1 MLWETI
7 AKRKQKAILDGIPE
21 EWRDP
26 LLLEKM
32 KKAGEVNTNVF
43 LDSVL
48 PDNEKAITHLLLVD
62 LQREIAKG
70 QLSALEVTR
79 AYCHR
84 AALAHQ
90 IVNCCLD
97 IFIDEAL
104 ERAEKLDQEFARN
117 GVVGPLHGIPISL
130 KDQVDLVGRD
140 STLGYVSMAE
150 KPKTKNA
157 FIADQLLEAGA
168 VFYVKTAVPTS
179 LMASETYSNLNG
191 YTRNALHLDFSA
203 GGSSGGEGS
212 LIAAGAS
219 PCGLGTDIG
228 GSIRIPSCFQGLYAL
243 KPANGRLSYMNIS
256 NSCSGQECVV
266 STVGPMARNFEDVK
280 YVFQVLVNMEA
291 WKWDPKVLAFPWRD
305 VPQKKF
311 VIGMWHFCPELKPLP
326 PVKRTLEEAKKALE
340 KAGHEVV
347 DIEIPMLSRAREAA
361 TKIYVADAG
370 KEAFGECS
378 KTGESLI
385 KAVVDCVSW
394 DTFDAPLDA
403 NAWWDLCNEVNE
415 IKREFYAHWQKTAS
429 LTPSGNP
436 IDAIVCPVW
445 PVPALPKYGPSTEN
459 YTCPFNLLDCAS
471 TVVPVGKVDKARD
484 TKEAFFSPR
493 NDDEQKVYDVYD
505 PEVYH
510 NWPVCLQVVAKKS
523 EEERS
528 LAVAGALDKAVHGY

>member
-7 AKRKQKAILDGIPE
+7 AKRKRKAILDGIPK

-32 KKAGEVNTNVF
+32 QKTGEVNTNLF
-43 LDSVL
+43 LDSVV
-48 PDNEKAITHLLLVD
+48 PNNEKAITHLLLVD
-62 LQREIAKG
+62 LQRKIAKG
-70 QLSALEVTR
+70 QLSAMEVTR

-97 IFIDEAL
+97 IFINEAL
-104 ERAEKLDQEFARN
+104 ERADKLDQEYARN

-130 KDQVDLVGRD
+130 KDQVDLVDRD

-157 FIADQLLEAGA
+157 LIADQLLEAGA
-168 VFYVKTAVPTS
+168 VFYVKTAVPSS

-243 KPANGRLSYMNIS
+243 KPANGRLSYMNMS

-280 YVFQVLVNMEA
+280 YVFRVLVNMEA
-291 WKWDPKVLAFPWRD
+291 WKWDPKVLAIPWRD
-305 VPQKKF
+305 VPRKKF
-311 VIGMWHFCPELKPLP
+311 VIGMWHFCPDLKPLP

-347 DIEIPMLSRAREAA
+347 DIEIPMLSRALAA
-361 TKIYVADAG
+361 AAKIYVADAG

-385 KAVVDCVSW
+385 KAVVDCVPW
-394 DTFDAPLDA
+394 DLFDAPLDA

-415 IKREFYAHWQKTAS
+415 IKRDFYAHWQKTAS
-429 LTPSGNP
+429 LTSSGNP
-436 IDAIVCPVW
+436 IDAIVCPIW

-459 YTCPFNLLDCAS
+459 YTSPFNLLDCAC
-471 TVVPVGKVDKARD
+471 TVVPAGKVDKVKD
-484 TKEAFFSPR
+484 TKEAYVSPR
-493 NDDEQKVYDVYD
+493 NDAEQKVYDLYD

-510 NWPVCLQVVAKKS
+510 NWPVCLQVVARKS
-523 EEERS
+523 EEGQS
-528 LAVAGALDKAVHGY
+528 LAVAEALDKAVHGL